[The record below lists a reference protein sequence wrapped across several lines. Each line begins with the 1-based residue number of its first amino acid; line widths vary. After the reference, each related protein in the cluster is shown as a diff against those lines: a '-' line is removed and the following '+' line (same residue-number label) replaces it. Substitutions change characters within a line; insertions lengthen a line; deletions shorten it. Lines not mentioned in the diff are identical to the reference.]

1 MRWGLI
7 GLLTLALM
15 PASQGG
21 QGGQARGASTSGAL
35 TVYVVDVEGG
45 NATLLIAPSGASL
58 LIDTG
63 NPGARDADRIA
74 AAARDGGLT
83 QIDNVITTHYHSD
96 HVGGVRDLASRLP
109 IRHFFDHGPN
119 VETGPGADGVMQ
131 RYAEVYGTA
140 ARTIVKPGDTVPVT
154 GLDVRIVTAAGQ
166 AIKTPLTG
174 GGQPNP
180 LCAGFKPKDADAT
193 ENAQSVG
200 TVVTLGQFR
209 MAHMGD
215 LTWNKEFELMC
226 PSNPIGRVDLLMIS
240 HHGLDVSNSSV
251 LVHALQPRV
260 AIMNNGIRKG
270 GMPDTMKVV
279 FSSPGLEDLW
289 QLHFSLLGGQEYSA
303 PGMFIANPQPA
314 TVPEAAAAPGGGA
327 AAPAIHDGPAFWIK
341 MVAQPN
347 GTFTVSNSR
356 NGFSK
361 TYAGRR

>member
-1 MRWGLI
+1 M
-7 GLLTLALM
+7 
-15 PASQGG
+15 
-21 QGGQARGASTSGAL
+21 
-35 TVYVVDVEGG
+35 
-45 NATLLIAPSGASL
+45 
-58 LIDTG
+58 
-63 NPGARDADRIA
+63 
-74 AAARDGGLT
+74 
-83 QIDNVITTHYHSD
+83 
-96 HVGGVRDLASRLP
+96 
-109 IRHFFDHGPN
+109 
-119 VETGPGADGVMQ
+119 VMQ

-140 ARTIVKPGDTVPVT
+140 ARTIVKPGDTVPVA

-166 AIKTPLTG
+166 AIRRLTG

-289 QLHFSLLGGQEYSA
+289 QLHFSLLGGQNA
-303 PGMFIANPQPA
+303 PRPGCSSPTLSPPRCPRPPQLRAEVRPHPPSTTA
-314 TVPEAAAAPGGGA
+314 RPSGSRWSPSRTA
-327 AAPAIHDGPAFWIK
+327 
-341 MVAQPN
+341 
-347 GTFTVSNSR
+347 FTVSNSR
-356 NGFSK
+356 NRFSK